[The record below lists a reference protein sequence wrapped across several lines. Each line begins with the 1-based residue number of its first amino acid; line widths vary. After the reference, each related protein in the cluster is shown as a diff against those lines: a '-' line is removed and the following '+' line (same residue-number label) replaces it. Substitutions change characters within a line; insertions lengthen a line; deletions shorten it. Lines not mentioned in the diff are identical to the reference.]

1 MIHKLFHKNFSLI
14 ICFLL
19 WFFLFGSINV
29 YPEDLLNIKSL
40 FDIIKTSRI
49 IIPIM
54 IGILIFIFLLIKI
67 YTNKKKII
75 ISNYLS
81 IFFLIFFFQLIGVF
95 FTDRINFETL
105 YVIFFSFIIIILFI
119 FIEYLE
125 IQRIYYYFL
134 YSLIFFILIS
144 SVILLSIKL
153 DEFLLGI
160 KNLNF
165 YSIFH
170 PDLTLIGYPPPRST
184 GYSRMLTILVVFI
197 VIWIENKKKS
207 FNSPYFYLI
216 LLLASAIL
224 LFQSRGSYL
233 CYVVSIISV
242 IFILNYRNNLFTK
255 LIKLILYIFG
265 PILIIFFLSIVT
277 HSKDSKE
284 AGYLNQDSNSSKNIK
299 NSIEDLKNNRIV
311 SNKTTSGRIDLWLIG
326 LNEFDKKK
334 FFGYGPQADRIII
347 SEYYKKIEHKHNPYG
362 NNISNGLVYTFLSG
376 GYFSALLFIILYIK
390 NIYYVLKYIKK
401 FKNKIHLPTQL
412 SFIYIILFSVRSL
425 FENSYAVWG
434 IDHMFLLVSMGI
446 LNYQLMNKK
455 IYEGFSINSLL
466 K

>member
-1 MIHKLFHKNFSLI
+1 MIHKLFYKNFSLI
-14 ICFLL
+14 ISFLL

-29 YPEDLLNIKSL
+29 YPKDLLNIKSL

-67 YTNKKKII
+67 YTNKKKIN

-81 IFFLIFFFQLIGVF
+81 IFFFIFFFQLIGAF
-95 FTDRINFETL
+95 FADRINFETL

-119 FIEYLE
+119 LIEYLE

-144 SVILLSIKL
+144 SVILLALKL
-153 DEFLLGI
+153 DAFLLGV
-160 KNLNF
+160 KDLNF

-207 FNSPYFYLI
+207 FNSPCFYLI

-233 CYVVSIISV
+233 CYIVSIISI
-242 IFILNYRNNLFTK
+242 IFILNYKNNLFTK

-277 HSKDSKE
+277 HSKDSIE

-299 NSIEDLKNNRIV
+299 NSTKDLNNNRIV
-311 SNKTTSGRIDLWLIG
+311 SNKTTTGRVDLWLIG
-326 LNEFDKKK
+326 LKEFNKKK
-334 FFGYGPQADRIII
+334 IFGYGPQADRIII
-347 SEYYKKIEHKHNPYG
+347 TEYYKKIEHNNNPYG
-362 NNISNGLVYTFLSG
+362 NNISNGLIYTFLSG

-390 NIYYVLKYIKK
+390 NISYILKYIKK

-412 SFIYIILFSVRSL
+412 SFIYIIVFSVRSL

>member
-1 MIHKLFHKNFSLI
+1 MIHKLFYKNFSLI
-14 ICFLL
+14 ISFLL

-29 YPEDLLNIKSL
+29 YPKDLLNIKSL

-54 IGILIFIFLLIKI
+54 IGILIFVFLLIKI
-67 YTNKKKII
+67 YTNKKKIN

-81 IFFLIFFFQLIGVF
+81 IFFLIFFFQLIGAF

-144 SVILLSIKL
+144 SVILLALKL
-153 DEFLLGI
+153 DAFLLGI

-165 YSIFH
+165 YLIFH

-184 GYSRMLTILVVFI
+184 GYSRLLTILVVFM

-207 FNSPYFYLI
+207 FNSPCFYLI

-233 CYVVSIISV
+233 CYIVSIISV

-277 HSKDSKE
+277 HSKE
-284 AGYLNQDSNSSKNIK
+284 AGFKNIK
-299 NSIEDLKNNRIV
+299 NSIEDLNNNRIA
-311 SNKTTSGRIDLWLIG
+311 SNKTTSGRVELWLIG
-326 LNEFDKKK
+326 LNEFNKKK

-347 SEYYKKIEHKHNPYG
+347 TEYYKKNKQNNNPYG
-362 NNISNGLVYTFLSG
+362 NNISNGLIYTFLSG

-390 NIYYVLKYIKK
+390 NISYILKYIKK
-401 FKNKIHLPTQL
+401 FKNKIHLPAQL
-412 SFIYIILFSVRSL
+412 SFIYIIVFSVRSL

>member
-1 MIHKLFHKNFSLI
+1 MIHKLFYKNFSLI
-14 ICFLL
+14 ISFLL

-29 YPEDLLNIKSL
+29 YPKDLLNIKSL

-67 YTNKKKII
+67 YTNKKKIN

-81 IFFLIFFFQLIGVF
+81 IFFFIFFFQLIGAF

-144 SVILLSIKL
+144 SVILLALKL
-153 DEFLLGI
+153 DAFLLGI
-160 KNLNF
+160 KDLNL

-170 PDLTLIGYPPPRST
+170 PDLTLIGSPPPRAT
-184 GYSRMLTILVVFI
+184 GYSRMLTILVVFM

-233 CYVVSIISV
+233 CYIVSIISV

-255 LIKLILYIFG
+255 LIKSILYIFG
-265 PILIIFFLSIVT
+265 PILIIFFLSIAT

-284 AGYLNQDSNSSKNIK
+284 VEYLNQDSNSSKNIK
-299 NSIEDLKNNRIV
+299 NSIEDLNNNRII
-311 SNKTTSGRIDLWLIG
+311 SNRTTSGRVELWLIG
-326 LNEFDKKK
+326 LNEFNKKK

-347 SEYYKKIEHKHNPYG
+347 AEYYKKNKHNNNPYG
-362 NNISNGLVYTFLSG
+362 NNISNGLIYTFLSG

-390 NIYYVLKYIKK
+390 NISYILKYIKK

-412 SFIYIILFSVRSL
+412 SFIYIIVFSVRSL

>member
-1 MIHKLFHKNFSLI
+1 MIHKLFYKNFSLI
-14 ICFLL
+14 ISFLL

-29 YPEDLLNIKSL
+29 YPKDLLNIKSL

-67 YTNKKKII
+67 YTNKKKIN

-81 IFFLIFFFQLIGVF
+81 IFFFIFFFQLIGAF
-95 FTDRINFETL
+95 FADRINFETL

-119 FIEYLE
+119 LIEYLE

-144 SVILLSIKL
+144 SVILLALKL
-153 DEFLLGI
+153 DAFLLGV
-160 KNLNF
+160 KDLNF

-233 CYVVSIISV
+233 CYIVSIISI
-242 IFILNYRNNLFTK
+242 IFILNYKNNLFTK

-277 HSKDSKE
+277 HSKDSIE

-311 SNKTTSGRIDLWLIG
+311 SNKSTTGRVDLWLIG
-326 LNEFDKKK
+326 LNEFNKKK

-347 SEYYKKIEHKHNPYG
+347 TEYYKKIEHNNNPYG
-362 NNISNGLVYTFLSG
+362 NNISNGLIYTFLSG

-390 NIYYVLKYIKK
+390 NISYILKYIKK

-412 SFIYIILFSVRSL
+412 SFIYIIVFSVRSL

>member
-1 MIHKLFHKNFSLI
+1 MIHKLFYKNFSLI
-14 ICFLL
+14 ISFLL

-29 YPEDLLNIKSL
+29 YPKDLLNIKSL

-67 YTNKKKII
+67 YTNKKKIN

-81 IFFLIFFFQLIGVF
+81 IFFFIFFFQLIGAF
-95 FTDRINFETL
+95 FADRINFETL

-119 FIEYLE
+119 LIEYLE

-144 SVILLSIKL
+144 SVILLALKL
-153 DEFLLGI
+153 DAFLLGV
-160 KNLNF
+160 KDLNF

-184 GYSRMLTILVVFI
+184 GYSRMLTILVVFM

-207 FNSPYFYLI
+207 FNSPCFYLI

-233 CYVVSIISV
+233 CYIVSIISI
-242 IFILNYRNNLFTK
+242 IFILNYKNNLFTK

-311 SNKTTSGRIDLWLIG
+311 SNKSTTGRVDLWLIG
-326 LNEFDKKK
+326 LKEFNKKK
-334 FFGYGPQADRIII
+334 IFGYGPQADRIII
-347 SEYYKKIEHKHNPYG
+347 TEYHKKNQYNDNPYG
-362 NNISNGLVYTFLSG
+362 NNISNGLIYTFLSG

-390 NIYYVLKYIKK
+390 NISYILKYIKK

-412 SFIYIILFSVRSL
+412 SFIYIIVFSVRSL

>member
-1 MIHKLFHKNFSLI
+1 MIHKLFYKNFSLI
-14 ICFLL
+14 ISFLL
-19 WFFLFGSINV
+19 WFFLFGSINI
-29 YPEDLLNIKSL
+29 YPKDLLNIKSL

-67 YTNKKKII
+67 YTNKKKIN

-81 IFFLIFFFQLIGVF
+81 IFFLIFFFQLIGAF

-144 SVILLSIKL
+144 SVILLALKL
-153 DEFLLGI
+153 DAFLLGI

-184 GYSRMLTILVVFI
+184 GYSRMLTILVVFM

-207 FNSPYFYLI
+207 FNSPCFYLI

-233 CYVVSIISV
+233 CYIVSIISV

-265 PILIIFFLSIVT
+265 PILIIFFLSIVI
-277 HSKDSKE
+277 HPKE
-284 AGYLNQDSNSSKNIK
+284 AEYLNQDSNSSKNIK
-299 NSIEDLKNNRIV
+299 NSTEDLKNNRIV
-311 SNKTTSGRIDLWLIG
+311 SNKTTTGRVELWLIG
-326 LNEFDKKK
+326 LNEFNKKK

-347 SEYYKKIEHKHNPYG
+347 TEYYKKNKHHNNPYG
-362 NNISNGLVYTFLSG
+362 NNISNGLIYTFLSG

-390 NIYYVLKYIKK
+390 NISYILKYIKK

-412 SFIYIILFSVRSL
+412 SFIYIIVFSVRSL

>member
-1 MIHKLFHKNFSLI
+1 
-14 ICFLL
+14 
-19 WFFLFGSINV
+19 
-29 YPEDLLNIKSL
+29 
-40 FDIIKTSRI
+40 
-49 IIPIM
+49 
-54 IGILIFIFLLIKI
+54 
-67 YTNKKKII
+67 
-75 ISNYLS
+75 
-81 IFFLIFFFQLIGVF
+81 
-95 FTDRINFETL
+95 
-105 YVIFFSFIIIILFI
+105 
-119 FIEYLE
+119 
-125 IQRIYYYFL
+125 
-134 YSLIFFILIS
+134 
-144 SVILLSIKL
+144 VILLALKL
-153 DEFLLGI
+153 DAFLLGI

-184 GYSRMLTILVVFI
+184 GYSRMLTILVVFM

-207 FNSPYFYLI
+207 FNSPCFYLI

-233 CYVVSIISV
+233 CYIVSIISV

-265 PILIIFFLSIVT
+265 PILIIFFLSIVI
-277 HSKDSKE
+277 HPKE
-284 AGYLNQDSNSSKNIK
+284 AEYLNQDSNSSKNIK
-299 NSIEDLKNNRIV
+299 NSTEDLKNNRIV
-311 SNKTTSGRIDLWLIG
+311 SNKTTTGRVELWLIG
-326 LNEFDKKK
+326 LNEFNKKK

-347 SEYYKKIEHKHNPYG
+347 TEYYKKNKHHNNPYG
-362 NNISNGLVYTFLSG
+362 NNISNGLIYTFLSG

-390 NIYYVLKYIKK
+390 NISYILKYIKK

-412 SFIYIILFSVRSL
+412 SFIYIIVFSVRSL